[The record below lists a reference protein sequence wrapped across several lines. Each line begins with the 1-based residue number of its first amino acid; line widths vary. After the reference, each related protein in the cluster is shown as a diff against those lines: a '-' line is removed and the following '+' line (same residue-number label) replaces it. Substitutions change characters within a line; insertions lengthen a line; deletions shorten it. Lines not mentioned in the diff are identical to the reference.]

1 MPKYFNGGISEL
13 LVHVIK
19 MIDAMIFQM
28 GVDWFLRYFYAQMHN
43 QTNKIKHML
52 KNQFDF
58 PGCFLQIPRALFVTI
73 FSWFVLLA
81 YDCKGTDK
89 SN

>member
-1 MPKYFNGGISEL
+1 
-13 LVHVIK
+13 

-28 GVDWFLRYFYAQMHN
+28 RVDWFLRYFYAQMHN
-43 QTNKIKHML
+43 QTNKIKHVL

-58 PGCFLQIPRALFVTI
+58 PGSFLQIPRALFVTI
-73 FSWFVLLA
+73 FIWFVLLA
-81 YDCKGTDK
+81 YDCKATDN